1 MQDQGIR
8 AMSVGDQIEVA
19 PNKLLCIAQFHSWP
33 QMTFAKKMNAK
44 ALFLFKIWPKN
55 GEASTHSKKLPF
67 TMYVMLLNVF
77 PNEMPFKLFL
87 LSL

>member
-1 MQDQGIR
+1 MSVQTLAPPALRFLFIYDKVQDQGIR

-44 ALFLFKIWPKN
+44 ALFLFKIWPKI
-55 GEASTHSKKLPF
+55 GDAFTHIK
-67 TMYVMLLNVF
+67 
-77 PNEMPFKLFL
+77 
-87 LSL
+87 

>member
-1 MQDQGIR
+1 MTEKKNEDPYLSFPIGWYKNAISFHVYDKVQDQGIR

-44 ALFLFKIWPKN
+44 SLFLGKI
-55 GEASTHSKKLPF
+55 
-67 TMYVMLLNVF
+67 
-77 PNEMPFKLFL
+77 
-87 LSL
+87 